1 MKRFRDTTGIN
12 ISFPADM
19 SKKEPTLDQ
28 YTQLKNKLT
37 QQILKK
43 QEIDARLLNLEE
55 SIYDKEGD
63 YFNESTYGN
72 IVKGF
77 DNFAKSLSGN
87 ANKKKMTYTD
97 DDHIFS
103 LSSATFVKTLLK
115 REGSA
120 SGAPDLD
127 DYEDSVDPAGGNSTS
142 GKESNSSTP
151 VRKRKSRFDEK

>member
-1 MKRFRDTTGIN
+1 
-12 ISFPADM
+12 M
-19 SKKEPTLDQ
+19 SKSEPTLDQ
-28 YTQLKNKLT
+28 YTQLKNQLT

-43 QEIDARLLNLEE
+43 QDLDARLLALEE
-55 SIYDKEGD
+55 SIYDKETD

-77 DNFAKSLSGN
+77 DNFAKSLSGSSS
-87 ANKKKMTYTD
+87 KKKMVYTE

-103 LSSATFVKTLLK
+103 MSSATFVKALMK

-120 SGAPDLD
+120 APDLD
-127 DYEDSVDPAGGNSTS
+127 DYEDSVDPNGGNNAS
-142 GKESNSSTP
+142 GKDSNSGTP